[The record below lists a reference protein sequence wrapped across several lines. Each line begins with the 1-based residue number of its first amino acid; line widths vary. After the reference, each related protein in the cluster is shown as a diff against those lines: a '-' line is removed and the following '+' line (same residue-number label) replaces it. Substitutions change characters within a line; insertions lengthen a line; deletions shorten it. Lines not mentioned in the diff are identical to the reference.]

1 MLSQVK
7 MTDQEF
13 SDPLFVLLGA
23 LGSALA
29 GAVMWMCKNKCRN
42 QQCDCDSGCIKF
54 HSDSRLRETIRQ
66 EIQEDKKRSL
76 SGDIEGEMSEEIEL
90 TLPKEGLP

>member
-1 MLSQVK
+1 MSEEQNY
-7 MTDQEF
+7 

-23 LGSALA
+23 LGSAFA
-29 GAVMWMCKNKCRN
+29 GAMVWICKNKCRN
-42 QQCDCDSGCIKF
+42 QQCDCDSGCCRF

-66 EIQEDKKRSL
+66 EIREEKKRRE
-76 SGDIEGEMSEEIEL
+76 SGDLEGLQEASEEIEL

>member
-1 MLSQVK
+1 MS
-7 MTDQEF
+7 EEPGY

-23 LGSALA
+23 LGSAFA
-29 GAVMWMCKNKCRN
+29 GAMVWICKNKCRN
-42 QQCDCDSGCIKF
+42 QQCDCDSGCCRF

-66 EIQEDKKRSL
+66 EIQEEKKRSE
-76 SGDIEGEMSEEIEL
+76 SGDLEGFMETSEEIEL

>member
-1 MLSQVK
+1 MSEEQNY
-7 MTDQEF
+7 

-23 LGSALA
+23 LGSAFA
-29 GAVMWMCKNKCRN
+29 GAMVWMCKNKCRN
-42 QQCDCDSGCIKF
+42 QQCDCDSGCCRF

-66 EIQEDKKRSL
+66 EIQEEKKRSE
-76 SGDIEGEMSEEIEL
+76 SGDLEGFREVSEEIEL

>member
-1 MLSQVK
+1 MS
-7 MTDQEF
+7 EEPGY

-23 LGSALA
+23 LGSAFA
-29 GAVMWMCKNKCRN
+29 GAMVWICKNKCRN
-42 QQCDCDSGCIKF
+42 QQCDCNSGCCRF

-66 EIQEDKKRSL
+66 EIQEEKKRSE
-76 SGDIEGEMSEEIEL
+76 SGDLEGFLGTSEEIEL